1 VNLTAIIMR
10 GMRKDYAN
18 KEKPIQDGKGPV
30 FLMNV
35 TSVEEARALLG
46 KLPLVDAKLMEF
58 DFIELGPL
66 SPLHLLL
73 SEGWAIAGK

>member
-1 VNLTAIIMR
+1 
-10 GMRKDYAN
+10 
-18 KEKPIQDGKGPV
+18 
-30 FLMNV
+30 MNV